1 MPPPEVWGPAVW
13 NLFHTL
19 CEQLNENAFKS
30 VAPSLFNMIVR
41 ICKFLPCPDCALD
54 ATIFLA
60 NIKFSDIKNKTD
72 LKNMIYLFHNWV
84 NAKKKKRLFNYANMN
99 AYANYNLLQV
109 VNNFIEKYNTTGN
122 MKLLT
127 ESFQRQLVKK
137 EFIKWFN
144 LAHRAFIPTPLPKPV
159 LKPIVEP
166 IVIVEQVV
174 TVEPIIEP
182 IVEQVVTVE
191 PIVEQ
196 VVEDVIQDIEEPI
209 VEQVIT
215 VEPVIEE
222 PIVEEEPQI
231 EEPVLEEPQIE
242 EPVVEEPQIEVVPI
256 KSKKGKKNK
265 K

>member
-99 AYANYNLLQV
+99 IYANYNLLQV

-159 LKPIVEP
+159 SEPIVEP
-166 IVIVEQVV
+166 VIPVEPVV
-174 TVEPIIEP
+174 EPVIPVEPIIEP
-182 IVEQVVTVE
+182 IEPVVE
-191 PIVEQ
+191 PIVEPI
-196 VVEDVIQDIEEPI
+196 VEPVEPIEPI
-209 VEQVIT
+209 VE
-215 VEPVIEE
+215 PVI
-222 PIVEEEPQI
+222 EEEPQI
-231 EEPVLEEPQIE
+231 EEPQIEEPQI
-242 EPVVEEPQIEVVPI
+242 EEPQIEVVPI

>member
-144 LAHRAFIPTPLPKPV
+144 LAHRAFIPIPLPKPV
-159 LKPIVEP
+159 LKP
-166 IVIVEQVV
+166 
-174 TVEPIIEP
+174 
-182 IVEQVVTVE
+182 
-191 PIVEQ
+191 
-196 VVEDVIQDIEEPI
+196 
-209 VEQVIT
+209 
-215 VEPVIEE
+215 VEPVIQIEVIQVVE
-222 PIVEEEPQI
+222 PVIQIEVIQDVPIVEEETVIQVIQDVPIVEEETVIQDVPI
-231 EEPVLEEPQIE
+231 VEEVIQEEVVEPVILVVEDPVIQEETVIQVEEPV
-242 EPVVEEPQIEVVPI
+242 

-265 K
+265 NKK